1 MDAESAEFPPALPGL
16 DVAALGEAEKRTR
29 DMVFEI
35 DAARRSARRLGQ
47 QGRWDE
53 AWTVMRRLVSV
64 EELQPPA
71 EPSRLL
77 ARPLPPS
84 LPAAG
89 PSTPASS
96 QVAAGSN
103 PAPTPALPHELLVGI
118 WHDLGVIAGRLG
130 RWDESRGWFEQACRY
145 QPRSAALR
153 YDLALI
159 ERAAGRFDAARA
171 HVHDALNLLMRPD
184 LTEPR
189 DPNQRRRL
197 QTALERLRD
206 QLPPPSRPP

>member
-1 MDAESAEFPPALPGL
+1 MDRHASAGERGGVATPGG
-16 DVAALGEAEKRTR
+16 A
-29 DMVFEI
+29 F
-35 DAARRSARRLGQ
+35 
-47 QGRWDE
+47 
-53 AWTVMRRLVSV
+53 
-64 EELQPPA
+64 
-71 EPSRLL
+71 
-77 ARPLPPS
+77 
-84 LPAAG
+84 
-89 PSTPASS
+89 PSTGTSASAFLAGRRPVNPASS